1 MHGRMQLIT
10 GLNTALLP
18 ALGALAVAA
27 GRNDVGHGWL
37 VLFPVAGV
45 LLSIIGYVAGAN
57 DRHLVVLYRK
67 QLAWTAESLLLS
79 NGVADSKVYDTWVHA
94 GRAPNDV
101 EDIIKQGSGG
111 DGHGDESIAKEH
123 VATPWRVRL
132 KSWWD
137 SLTSWRWDPVSVTRL
152 PALLSLVFI
161 VVWLVVLVL
170 LLR

>member
-1 MHGRMQLIT
+1 MDFGQQCTNLQNQYTRMHGRMQLIT

-94 GRAPNDV
+94 GRAPTTSRTLSSRAPEATV
-101 EDIIKQGSGG
+101 MEMSQSPRSTSPRPGGSG
-111 DGHGDESIAKEH
+111 
-123 VATPWRVRL
+123 
-132 KSWWD
+132 
-137 SLTSWRWDPVSVTRL
+137 
-152 PALLSLVFI
+152 
-161 VVWLVVLVL
+161 
-170 LLR
+170 